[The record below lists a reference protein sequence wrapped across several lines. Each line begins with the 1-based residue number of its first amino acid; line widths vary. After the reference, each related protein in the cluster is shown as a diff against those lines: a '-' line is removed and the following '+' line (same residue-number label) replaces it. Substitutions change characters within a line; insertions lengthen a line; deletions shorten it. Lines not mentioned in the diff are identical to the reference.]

1 MTAKDTRTPFPTIAL
16 AGQPNVGK
24 STVFN
29 ALTGLHQHVGNW
41 PGKTVDRKT
50 GTFSVNGCSYQLV
63 DLPGTYSLS
72 ANSAEEVIARDF
84 VVKEKPGM
92 VVAVANAAALQ
103 RSLYLISELI
113 PLNVPVVV
121 ALNMMDVAENEG
133 RPIDPQALEAAM
145 GVRVVPMVAAKDIG
159 MDALAAAIHEVV
171 TNGKGYRP
179 NMPATPLEN
188 DTAVKDIE
196 KLIGD
201 HVPADHP
208 ANWVALKLLEGDRT
222 TTEQMRAGM
231 DASLW
236 NTVRQVLDENK
247 DAMLTLAQSRYRWIE
262 AVTAEAITRPAE
274 EKMSLTARWDSYA
287 THPVWGFVIML
298 ALVAGGMF
306 ITKLT
311 GMKLTWVS
319 MDLFLPAFKEW
330 TRSMLAGQSP
340 WFVSMIADG
349 IVSGLGVLT
358 IFSVF
363 LTFFFVLLGTVEDVG
378 YMARVGYLMHRF
390 MRRIGLN
397 GKSFFPLGVGF
408 ACNVPGVIGSRVA
421 ETDRARMMTILL
433 IPFVPCIAQTAVTV
447 FLAPI
452 FFGAAAPFVVV
463 GLILMNMAV
472 LAVTGIFLNKGLPGR
487 KRLSLVMELPLYH
500 WPNPKTIGIYV
511 WQQMKHFIQRA
522 GTVIFL
528 VTVAIW
534 ALGYFPHGEM
544 ETSFLA
550 GIGHLLTPLGDL
562 MGLSWK
568 MLVALFAS
576 FIAKEIAIA
585 TMGVVMGGADLAA
598 TLQATVTPAAGLA
611 FLVTHMLFIPCIAT
625 LAVIVGEA
633 RSWKWALAVLVYLFG
648 VAFGMGILVY
658 QSARLIL

>member
-1 MTAKDTRTPFPTIAL
+1 MTDKQTPTIAL

-41 PGKTVDRKT
+41 PGKTVARKT
-50 GTFSVNGCSYQLV
+50 GTFSVNGSDYRLV
-63 DLPGTYSLS
+63 DLPGTYSLT

-84 VVKEKPGM
+84 VVQEKPSV
-92 VVAVANAAALQ
+92 VVAVANAAALE
-103 RSLYLISELI
+103 RSLYLVSELL
-113 PLNVPVVV
+113 PLKVPVVV

-133 RPIDPQALEAAM
+133 RQIDPRALEAAM
-145 GVRVVPMVAAKDIG
+145 GVRVVPMVAARNIG
-159 MDALAAAIHEVV
+159 MEALAPAIHEAA
-171 TNGKGYRP
+171 TNGRNLSP
-179 NMPATPLEN
+179 NVPEIRQTG
-188 DTAVKDIE
+188 DGAVADIE
-196 KLIGD
+196 KLVDGY
-201 HVPADHP
+201 VPANHP
-208 ANWVALKLLEGDRT
+208 VEWVAQKLLEGDRI
-222 TTEQMRAGM
+222 TTEKMQANM
-231 DASLW
+231 DAGQW
-236 NTVRQVLDENK
+236 DRIRQVLEKNK
-247 DAMLTLAQSRYRWIE
+247 DTMLHLTQDRYRWIE
-262 AVTAEAITRPAE
+262 AVTSRAVADPAE
-274 EKMSLTARWDSYA
+274 EKMSLTARWDNYA

-298 ALVAGGMF
+298 ALVALGMF

-319 MDLFLPAFKEW
+319 MDLFLPAIKEA
-330 TRSMLAGQSP
+330 TRSALTGYSP
-340 WFVSMIADG
+340 WFVSMVADG

-363 LTFFFVLLGTVEDVG
+363 LTFFFALLGTVEDVG
-378 YMARVGYLMHRF
+378 YMARVGYLMHGF
-390 MRRIGLN
+390 MRRIGLH

-421 ETDRARMMTILL
+421 ETERARLMTILL
-433 IPFVPCIAQTAVTV
+433 TPFVPCIAQTTVTV

-452 FFGAAAPFVVV
+452 FFGAWAPLAVV
-463 GLILMNMAV
+463 GLILMDMAL
-472 LAVTGIFLNKGLPGR
+472 LAVTGVFLDKGLP
-487 KRLSLVMELPLYH
+487 KKERLALVMELPLYH
-500 WPNPKTIGIYV
+500 WPNPRTIGIYV

-534 ALGYFPHGEM
+534 ALGYFPHGAM

-550 GIGHLLTPLGDL
+550 GVGRLLQPLGDL

-576 FIAKEIAIA
+576 FIAKETAIA
-585 TMGVVMGGADLAA
+585 TMGVVMGGGDLA
-598 TLQATVTPAAGLA
+598 TSIQAAVTPAAGLG
-611 FLVTHMLFIPCIAT
+611 FLVTHMLFIPCVAT

-633 RSWKWALAVLVYLFG
+633 RSWKWTLTVVGYLFC

-658 QSARLIL
+658 QVARLFV